1 MKLRSTMKRA
11 YRTTWSGIVSIVAAE
26 SVAQA
31 RQPTQAE
38 FGTQNAAE
46 FGNRCNT
53 RRDGGRRFLDTHDKV
68 DDMGRQRAAAWR
80 AGECR
85 HGERRGSCQW
95 CGNKREDGMQ
105 SEVRKVLN
113 SCVISS
119 KVYDR
124 LDAAERA
131 DSAKHEEHE
140 EPVQELRRKVSELVA
155 RWEVIARLEIE
166 RPTES
171 VWTATVIRQILTEL
185 DRVIATK
192 PDTVDNR
199 QATASGPVLHESVWL
214 DGKNVTLEKMLE
226 KAKHANQWRE
236 IKPVIEPAVAE
247 KVYEIAAK
255 AVRDAMP
262 DVLDGLAKT
271 LDERGYMGS
280 AKAFREHAD
289 KLRKERGS

>member
-1 MKLRSTMKRA
+1 
-11 YRTTWSGIVSIVAAE
+11 
-26 SVAQA
+26 
-31 RQPTQAE
+31 
-38 FGTQNAAE
+38 
-46 FGNRCNT
+46 
-53 RRDGGRRFLDTHDKV
+53 
-68 DDMGRQRAAAWR
+68 
-80 AGECR
+80 
-85 HGERRGSCQW
+85 
-95 CGNKREDGMQ
+95 MQ